1 MISKRIERSTIIL
14 ITQEIN
20 YNYYN
25 VLFQEQTWTDKLKP
39 ANPIGFVISSVVSIA
54 AILVFFFA
62 IPCPDNPA

>member
-1 MISKRIERSTIIL
+1 LSWYKGREMDDTGSNEQPGS
-14 ITQEIN
+14 
-20 YNYYN
+20 
-25 VLFQEQTWTDKLKP
+25 EQTWTDKLKP